1 MSSDGGIVLYDDLRL
16 DSKNCIIDN
25 DGREHHALAGDI
37 PAKHT
42 AQKTCGHIGE
52 RDHRGPCFARDDKWH
67 GQFRRETDINNNK
80 SATVTT
86 RPQSAPSARV
96 PCGGTPRVVSHLY
109 RWQTCPSKQEGEDS
123 ASEDDKEEEGAKID
137 PLTCVPPNIAA
148 LTRLQGA
155 KTTLTRPPF
164 GALLR
169 GQVAFKPFKEIL
181 WIRTGLPVK
190 WSASTHGKTPPG
202 VRPQG
207 PLAGKPVVQL
217 HSDPPISRLAPATG
231 ALLHVRPHSVKL
243 ALREAHRSRLQQHVA
258 STWSAGAVV
267 GSVLSDTDSNGC
279 DARLLWPQRPQKRR
293 PQSAPSHGRR
303 NDTHKEPW
311 PQPPPGWVHREGD
324 NRKTAICDRRETKG
338 RRESA
343 GEVTMRIGCGI
354 PPAKA
359 KYGSQL
365 LRRGKA
371 KERRRKHS
379 APANQ
384 GEICL

>member
-25 DGREHHALAGDI
+25 DGHEHHALAGDI

-42 AQKTCGHIGE
+42 AQKTCGHNGE
-52 RDHRGPCFARDDKWH
+52 RYHRGPCFAHDDKWH
-67 GQFRRETDINNNK
+67 GQFLRETDINNNK

-109 RWQTCPSKQEGEDS
+109 RRQTCPSKQEGEDS

-190 WSASTHGKTPPG
+190 WSASTHRRIRRMMHCDRKWGG
-202 VRPQG
+202 
-207 PLAGKPVVQL
+207 
-217 HSDPPISRLAPATG
+217 DMG
-231 ALLHVRPHSVKL
+231 AH
-243 ALREAHRSRLQQHVA
+243 
-258 STWSAGAVV
+258 W
-267 GSVLSDTDSNGC
+267 
-279 DARLLWPQRPQKRR
+279 
-293 PQSAPSHGRR
+293 HG
-303 NDTHKEPW
+303 TS
-311 PQPPPGWVHREGD
+311 PPPAE
-324 NRKTAICDRRETKG
+324 KL
-338 RRESA
+338 
-343 GEVTMRIGCGI
+343 CGI
-354 PPAKA
+354 QAIGLPSWVGPSK
-359 KYGSQL
+359 GSMD
-365 LRRGKA
+365 RANCMVCVRGWKGA
-371 KERRRKHS
+371 M
-379 APANQ
+379 
-384 GEICL
+384 